1 MVNVGPSKK
10 RRNNRNGNHFRKQ
23 RRNIPWRRLLIGS
36 LWGTMALASLSMVVA
51 VAYFAAQTLFASD
64 YFKVEQIRVENN
76 RRISREEIL
85 ALSDIHPGTNIFE
98 LDLGRIST
106 RIEENPWI
114 ASAKVRRLFPN
125 QLVIHVAERTP
136 KAIVSLDYL
145 YYLDAAGQVFKRL
158 ERGDPLD
165 FPVVSGINRQAL
177 LARDEKTMQ
186 HLGAVIGV
194 LKSLDGRKV
203 FNTSDVSELGLDE
216 TGSITLYTCKGGV
229 PVRIGQSDFDSKLNR
244 LEKIFPQLKT
254 RLSFIDYIDLNVTRR
269 IIVKLDAGDARGKG

>member
-1 MVNVGPSKK
+1 MVNVGPSNI
-10 RRNNRNGNHFRKQ
+10 RRKSRKGNHFRKQ
-23 RRNIPWRRLLIGS
+23 RKVIPWRRLLIGS

-51 VAYFAAQTLFASD
+51 VAYFAAQMLFSSD

-76 RRISREEIL
+76 SRISREEIL

-98 LDLGRIST
+98 LELGRIST

-114 ASAKVRRLFPN
+114 AGAKVRRLFPN

-136 KAIVSLDYL
+136 KAIVRLDYL

-158 ERGDPLD
+158 EKGDRLD
-165 FPVVSGINRQAL
+165 FPVVSGIDRQAL
-177 LARDEKTMQ
+177 LERDEKTML
-186 HLGAVIGV
+186 HLEAALGV

-203 FNTSDVSELGLDE
+203 FGVNDVSELSLDE

-269 IIVKLDAGDARGKG
+269 IIVKLDAGDVRGKG